1 MVKRILLI
9 DDEKD
14 FCFFTKSNLEATGN
28 FIVIVCLDS
37 SEAVDL
43 AKRLK
48 PDLILLDVLM
58 PGITG
63 PDIAAR
69 LKDDPETKNIPVVFL
84 TAIITDRETK
94 DGNLISGWPFVAK
107 PVKIE
112 ELISVINKN
121 IK

>member
-1 MVKRILLI
+1 MAKRILLI

-28 FIVIVCLDS
+28 FTVTICFDS
-37 SEAVDL
+37 NEAVDL

-58 PGITG
+58 PGVSG
-63 PDIAAR
+63 PDIAAL
-69 LKDDPETKNIPVVFL
+69 LKDDAETKNIPIIFL
-84 TAIITDRETK
+84 TAIITDKETE
-94 DGNLISGWPFVAK
+94 DGNLISGWPFVSK
-107 PVKIE
+107 PVKIN
-112 ELISVINKN
+112 ELITVINKY